1 MPYHVSMDTLTLEVR
16 GDEAWFIHRAE
27 LFGIIGYPHYAACA
41 TAAMISL
48 IRAFTGPGWRPS
60 RIEVNLPRSRHAETW
75 EDVFRCPVVFDRP
88 DLAVVLPRDLLGFSR
103 LSPSA
108 GHPVTIADLRRLVTA
123 GAPRDF
129 LGEVTEIVRSRLHH
143 GESDFEGLAHLLGI
157 GPRTMQRRLVEAGTN
172 YRDIVARVR
181 MDRALELLQETDI
194 PILDIS
200 ADLGYS
206 APTHFARAFR
216 RTMGRSPDEFR
227 RTFKGAMQRPSDR
240 QRV

>member
-1 MPYHVSMDTLTLEVR
+1 
-16 GDEAWFIHRAE
+16 
-27 LFGIIGYPHYAACA
+27 
-41 TAAMISL
+41 
-48 IRAFTGPGWRPS
+48 
-60 RIEVNLPRSRHAETW
+60 LPRSRHAETW

-108 GHPVTIADLRRLVTA
+108 GHPVTIADLRRLVSA

-143 GESDFEGLAHLLGI
+143 GESDFEGLAHLLAI
-157 GPRTMQRRLVEAGTN
+157 GPRTMQRRLDEAGTN

-227 RTFKGAMQRPSDR
+227 RAFKGAMQRPSDH